1 MLLERAEA
9 PDSPDR
15 AHEADFAASPTEAHE
30 LGSPIQDDVERLIEI
45 AGQLFGA
52 IERQIHHIEQDLNF
66 SQSKGTAQNGQTVFK
81 EQLIRTA
88 ASLHQSLNDIAIHLG
103 DHVSPL
109 SSTTTHGER
118 LILD

>member
-9 PDSPDR
+9 PDTPDR
-15 AHEADFAASPTEAHE
+15 AHPADFAISQTGPHD

-66 SQSKGTAQNGQTVFK
+66 SQSKGIAHHSQTVFK

-88 ASLHQSLNDIAIHLG
+88 ASLHQSLNEIAIHLG
-103 DHVSPL
+103 DHASPPRAI
-109 SSTTTHGER
+109 TTIGER
-118 LILD
+118 SILD